1 MKRSELKEL
10 IRKNIIQELSID
22 DTTSEYDFLSEKKKD
37 EDVEITADE
46 TDTIEEPATDTPS
59 PEDPALSDADQ
70 EYLNTLEDLKNK
82 AKEMGDEKLENQ
94 IDNTITYFTR
104 QHVVKEGDTDY
115 ARAKDAKR
123 LGTKGEKNIYGAGV
137 KKGEEVEKKRLQK
150 EISVYPPEEM
160 DNLVNL
166 NDVKTLVS
174 SARNIIKTLKN
185 EGFDEDDIYDFVVDK
200 ITTLDDGSESLMEN
214 VNRKEAQYLKKG
226 DIITSGEEIVSVSSG
241 AKTPSG
247 KIEVTLKNKQGK
259 IRTSI
264 WGKTT
269 KIGVKDDSESLMEN
283 HERRRLQVIAGIIK

>member
-46 TDTIEEPATDTPS
+46 TDTIEEPATDAPS
-59 PEDPALSDADQ
+59 PEEPALSDLDQ
-70 EYLNTLEDLKNK
+70 EFLNTLENLKNK

-115 ARAKDAKR
+115 ARTKDAKR
-123 LGTKGEKNIYGAGV
+123 LGKKGEENIYGAGV

-166 NDVKTLVS
+166 NDVRTLVL
-174 SARNIIKTLKN
+174 SARNIIKTLKD
-185 EGFDEDDIYDFVVDK
+185 EGFDEDDVYNFIVDK
-200 ITTLDDGSESLMEN
+200 ITTLDDGSEPLMEN
-214 VNRKEAQYLKKG
+214 YEL
-226 DIITSGEEIVSVSSG
+226 
-241 AKTPSG
+241 
-247 KIEVTLKNKQGK
+247 
-259 IRTSI
+259 
-264 WGKTT
+264 
-269 KIGVKDDSESLMEN
+269 
-283 HERRRLQVIAGIIK
+283 RRLQRIAGLIK

>member
-37 EDVEITADE
+37 EEEDIEITADE
-46 TDTIEEPATDTPS
+46 TDTIEEPATDAPS

-123 LGTKGEKNIYGAGV
+123 LGKKGEENIYGAGV

-150 EISVYPPEEM
+150 EISTYGPEEM
-160 DNLVNL
+160 DNLVNR
-166 NDVKTLVS
+166 NDVKTLIS
-174 SARNIIKTLKN
+174 STRNIIKTLRD
-185 EGFDEDDIYDFVVDK
+185 EGFDEDDVYNFIVDK
-200 ITTLDDGSESLMEN
+200 ITTLDDGSEPLMEN
-214 VNRKEAQYLKKG
+214 YEL
-226 DIITSGEEIVSVSSG
+226 
-241 AKTPSG
+241 
-247 KIEVTLKNKQGK
+247 
-259 IRTSI
+259 
-264 WGKTT
+264 
-269 KIGVKDDSESLMEN
+269 
-283 HERRRLQVIAGIIK
+283 RRLQRIAGLIK

>member
-37 EDVEITADE
+37 EEEDIEITADE
-46 TDTIEEPATDTPS
+46 TDTTEEPSTEEPATDAPS

-150 EISVYPPEEM
+150 EISIYGKEEM

-174 SARNIIKTLKN
+174 STRNIIKTLRD
-185 EGFDEDDIYDFVVDK
+185 EGFDEDDVYNFIVDK
-200 ITTLDDGSESLMEN
+200 ITTLDDG
-214 VNRKEAQYLKKG
+214 
-226 DIITSGEEIVSVSSG
+226 
-241 AKTPSG
+241 
-247 KIEVTLKNKQGK
+247 
-259 IRTSI
+259 
-264 WGKTT
+264 
-269 KIGVKDDSESLMEN
+269 SESLMEN

>member
-1 MKRSELKEL
+1 MKKSDLKEL
-10 IRKNIIQELSID
+10 IRNSIIKELEYQD
-22 DTTSEYDFLSEKKKD
+22 DDAALGNMYSPLYEKKKD
-37 EDVEITADE
+37 EEEDIEITADE
-46 TDTIEEPATDTPS
+46 TDTTEEPTTDTPPS
-59 PEDPALSDADQ
+59 EDPALSDADQ

-123 LGTKGEKNIYGAGV
+123 LGKKGEENIYGAGV

-150 EISVYPPEEM
+150 EISIYGKEEM

-174 SARNIIKTLKN
+174 STRNIIKTLRD
-185 EGFDEDDIYDFVVDK
+185 EGFDEDDVYNFIVDK
-200 ITTLDDGSESLMEN
+200 ITTLDDG
-214 VNRKEAQYLKKG
+214 
-226 DIITSGEEIVSVSSG
+226 
-241 AKTPSG
+241 
-247 KIEVTLKNKQGK
+247 
-259 IRTSI
+259 
-264 WGKTT
+264 
-269 KIGVKDDSESLMEN
+269 SESLMEN

>member
-37 EDVEITADE
+37 EEEDIEITADE

-104 QHVVKEGDTDY
+104 QHIVKEGDTDY

-123 LGTKGEKNIYGAGV
+123 LGKKGEENIYGAGV

-166 NDVKTLVS
+166 NDIKTLVS
-174 SARNIIKTLKN
+174 STRNIIKTLRD
-185 EGFDEDDIYDFVVDK
+185 EGFDEDDIYNFIVDK
-200 ITTLDDGSESLMEN
+200 ITTLDDGSEPLMEN
-214 VNRKEAQYLKKG
+214 YEL
-226 DIITSGEEIVSVSSG
+226 
-241 AKTPSG
+241 
-247 KIEVTLKNKQGK
+247 
-259 IRTSI
+259 
-264 WGKTT
+264 
-269 KIGVKDDSESLMEN
+269 
-283 HERRRLQVIAGIIK
+283 RRLQRIAGLIK